1 MSNQSLTPPFGP
13 QDVEVLERETPFQG
27 FFRVDTLTLRHKHY
41 NGGWGEPV
49 RRELFVRPPA
59 AAVLPY
65 DPVRGEILL
74 VEPDVAVY
82 EFANVMRYMDELT
95 TEQVQL
101 AVNSLLALPI
111 RWLKP
116 DAGLMQRTVAIAREH
131 DATVYDAVFAA
142 MAEQLSAPYVTADM
156 RFVRRVPDLA
166 YVRPLAGFRLS

>member
-1 MSNQSLTPPFGP
+1 MNSR
-13 QDVEVLERETPFQG
+13 VL
-27 FFRVDTLTLRHKHY
+27 VLDTSVFIKWYRQHEEY
-41 NGGWGEPV
+41 
-49 RRELFVRPPA
+49 A
-59 AAVLPY
+59 AEALLIRDAY
-65 DPVRGEILL
+65 LAGEILL

-101 AVNSLLALPI
+101 AVESLLALPI

-142 MAEQLSAPYVTADM
+142 MAEQLSASYVTADM
-156 RFVRRVPDLA
+156 RFVRRVPDLS
-166 YVRPLAGFRLS
+166 YVRPLAGFTLA